1 MKMPFSVLCSD
12 TESAGFCRLL
22 VITAVWVNIRR
33 PRRIGRSFGWG
44 FVQNFLNKNNQI
56 LEFSHG

>member
-1 MKMPFSVLCSD
+1 LKRDP
-12 TESAGFCRLL
+12 TP
-22 VITAVWVNIRR
+22 VNIRR
-33 PRRIGRSFGWG
+33 PRRIGRSFEWG